1 MIPQDETMPVP
12 RTMQAGQNDASTLPD
27 RESESGQDIQLE
39 EASSSRPAAVVRRT
53 NSGVGIGERIKFRAN
68 TPVACQ
74 PEGHDQKLIE
84 PKSKPASIKSDDAP
98 VDMEVDLDQSNEEE
112 CK

>member
-39 EASSSRPAAVVRRT
+39 EASSSRPAAVGAAPTLEWVLE
-53 NSGVGIGERIKFRAN
+53 N
-68 TPVACQ
+68 
-74 PEGHDQKLIE
+74 
-84 PKSKPASIKSDDAP
+84 ASSFVPILQSLVSRKVMIKS
-98 VDMEVDLDQSNEEE
+98 LSNQ
-112 CK
+112 KANQQV